1 MIESGMSAV
10 VVQRIL
16 GHRDIQTT
24 LNTYTSV
31 FNKFKEDEIGKLDQ
45 YLTSKNIHTTTSE
58 ELNTHNNYKD
68 PVIVSFKKN
77 LRKELHNGNQ
87 KKQANIIYMP
97 QVQKRNLRL
106 PSTIKAR

>member
-1 MIESGMSAV
+1 MVESGMSAV
-10 VVQRIL
+10 VIQRIL
-16 GHRDIQTT
+16 GHKDIQTT

-45 YLTSKNIHTTTSE
+45 YLTSKKIHIAPVE

-68 PVIVSFKKN
+68 PVIVSFKESF
-77 LRKELHNGNQ
+77 REELHNGTK

-97 QVQKRNLRL
+97 QVQKRNIRL
-106 PSTIKAR
+106 SSTIKAR